1 MKTATRSLLS
11 LFIAFTFAQVATA
24 QMGMGGPPTLAGVF
38 NPTVGSGAS
47 YEMVKKEGGEKTAF
61 DIYVVD
67 KEAGGYWIEYAMQNP
82 RMGGSMYMKSLMA
95 RQSDDIMIQRTIVQ
109 MAGRPPMDMTS
120 MMKMHP
126 MQSQQ
131 SKADMRAD
139 AQNLGTETITT
150 PAGTFSCQHW
160 RGKKDGSEYWLS
172 DKVTP
177 WNLVKMT
184 GANNTMTLVKVIT
197 GAKTRITGTPVSM
210 EDMMKQH
217 MNMNKPE

>member
-1 MKTATRSLLS
+1 MKTATRSL
-11 LFIAFTFAQVATA
+11 FILLLAFTFAQMATA
-24 QMGMGGPPTLAGVF
+24 QMGMGGPPSLAGVF
-38 NPTVGSGAS
+38 SPTVGSGAS
-47 YEMVKKEGGEKTAF
+47 YEVVKKDGGEKTTF
-61 DIYVVD
+61 DIYAVD
-67 KEAGGYWIEYAMQNP
+67 KEAGGYWIEYAIQNP
-82 RMGGSMYMKSLMA
+82 RMGGSMYMKNLMA
-95 RQSDDIMIQRTIVQ
+95 RQADDIMMQRSIVQ
-109 MAGRPPMDMTS
+109 MPGRPPMDMTS

-160 RGKKDGSEYWLS
+160 RGKKDGSEFWLS

-184 GANNTMTLVKVIT
+184 GPNNTMTLVKVIT
-197 GAKTRITGTPVSM
+197 GAKSHITGTPVSM

-217 MNMNKPE
+217 MNKPE

>member
-1 MKTATRSLLS
+1 MKIAIRS
-11 LFIAFTFAQVATA
+11 LFIMFAAFTVAQVAPA
-24 QMGMGGPPTLAGVF
+24 QMGMGGPPSLAGVF
-38 NPTVGSGAS
+38 SPTVGSGAS
-47 YEMVKKEGGEKTAF
+47 YEMVKKDGGEKTTF

-82 RMGGSMYMKSLMA
+82 RMGGSVYMKSLLA
-95 RQSDDIMIQRTIVQ
+95 RQADDVMVQRTIVQ
-109 MAGRPPMDMTS
+109 MPGRPPMEMTS

-160 RGKKDGSEYWLS
+160 RGKNDGSEFWLS

-177 WNLVKMT
+177 WNLVKMS
-184 GANNTMTLVKVIT
+184 GPNNTMTLVKVLT
-197 GAKTRITGTPVSM
+197 GAKTHITGTPVSM

-217 MNMNKPE
+217 MNKPE

>member
-1 MKTATRSLLS
+1 MKIAIRSLFS
-11 LFIAFTFAQVATA
+11 MFIAFTFAQVAAA
-24 QMGMGGPPTLAGVF
+24 QMGMGGPPSFAGVF
-38 NPTVGSGAS
+38 SPTVGSGSS
-47 YEMVKKEGGEKTAF
+47 YEMVKKEGGERTTF

-82 RMGGSMYMKSLMA
+82 RMGGSVYMKSLLA
-95 RQSDDIMIQRTIVQ
+95 RQADDVMVQRTIVQ
-109 MAGRPPMDMTS
+109 MPGRPPMEMTS

-131 SKADMRAD
+131 SKADMRAN
-139 AQNLGTETITT
+139 AQNMGTESVTT

-160 RGKKDGSEYWLS
+160 RSTKDETDVWLS

-177 WNLVKMT
+177 WNLVKMS
-184 GANNTMTLVKVIT
+184 GPNNTMTLVKVIT
-197 GAKTRITGTPVSM
+197 GAKSHITGTPVSM

-217 MNMNKPE
+217 MGKPE

>member
-1 MKTATRSLLS
+1 MKIAIRS
-11 LFIAFTFAQVATA
+11 LFIMFVAFTVAQVAPA
-24 QMGMGGPPTLAGVF
+24 QMGMGGPPSLAGVF
-38 NPTVGSGAS
+38 SPTVGSGAS
-47 YEMVKKEGGEKTAF
+47 YEMVKKDGGEKTTF

-82 RMGGSMYMKSLMA
+82 RMGGSVYMKSLLA
-95 RQSDDIMIQRTIVQ
+95 RQADDVMVQRTIVQ
-109 MAGRPPMDMTS
+109 MPGRPPMEMTS

-160 RGKKDGSEYWLS
+160 RGKKDGSEFWLS

-177 WNLVKMT
+177 WNLVKMS
-184 GANNTMTLVKVIT
+184 GPNNTMTLVKVLT
-197 GAKTRITGTPVSM
+197 GAKTHITGTPVSM

-217 MNMNKPE
+217 MNKPE